1 VQPTARLQPS
11 LSHAILVTDLLHLA
25 AQPGTSMHPSLTRI
39 KHQCAVS
46 TLWSETRAQVVHSAV
61 PDQVKAN
68 NCSTLTD
75 ILQKHCKDTQSLYM
89 MQKTFINTDQF
100 PLAVLAPL

>member
-1 VQPTARLQPS
+1 
-11 LSHAILVTDLLHLA
+11 
-25 AQPGTSMHPSLTRI
+25 M
-39 KHQCAVS
+39 
-46 TLWSETRAQVVHSAV
+46 HSAV

-68 NCSTLTD
+68 NCSTLAD

-100 PLAVLAPL
+100 PLAVLAPLWLIKITPEEGTKQEHL